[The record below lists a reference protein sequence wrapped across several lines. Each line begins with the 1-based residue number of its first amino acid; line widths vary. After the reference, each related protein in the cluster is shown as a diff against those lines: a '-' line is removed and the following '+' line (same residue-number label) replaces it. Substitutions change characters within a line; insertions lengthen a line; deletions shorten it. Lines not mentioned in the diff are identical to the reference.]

1 METAGIQKPPTD
13 FREQFA
19 PATPPIGLP
28 WRLSL
33 ATGVLFLL
41 SIFVYFGLRFG
52 YRTYLE
58 KQDERLLASLE
69 TLAKQVSSED
79 QEQFVT
85 LYSQIVNLKTVL
97 DQHRFAANIFPLL
110 EREVV
115 SGVFFTSAN
124 FDAATRRLQL
134 DGSAASLGGLAV
146 QVAEFGKAPEVAT
159 VTVDKVNLS
168 GNVATFSISLAFKS
182 SSLARPIAF

>member
-1 METAGIQKPPTD
+1 METAGIQPPTD
-13 FREQFA
+13 FREQF
-19 PATPPIGLP
+19 TPVSAAAGLP

-33 ATGVLFLL
+33 AAVVLFAL
-41 SIFVYFGLRFG
+41 SLFIYAGLRFG

-58 KQDERLLASLE
+58 KQEERLAASIEGLA
-69 TLAKQVSSED
+69 AQVSSED

-97 DQHRFAANIFPLL
+97 DQHRFAANIFPPL

-115 SGVFFTSAN
+115 SGVVFTSAD
-124 FDAATRRLQL
+124 FDAATRRLNL
-134 DGSAASLGGLAV
+134 DGTATSLEGLAV
-146 QVAEFGKAPEVAT
+146 QVAELGKASEVET
-159 VTVDKVNLS
+159 VTVDKVSIS
-168 GNVATFSISLAFKS
+168 GTGANFSISLVFKS

>member
-1 METAGIQKPPTD
+1 METAGIQQPPD

-19 PATPPIGLP
+19 PVAAPIGLP

-33 ATGVLFLL
+33 AAGALFLV

-52 YRTYLE
+52 YRAYLE
-58 KQDERLLASLE
+58 KQESRVTASIEGLAE
-69 TLAKQVSSED
+69 QVSSDE

-97 DQHRFAANIFPLL
+97 DQHRFTANTFPLL

-115 SGVFFTSAN
+115 SGVVFTAAD
-124 FDAATRRLQL
+124 FDAASRRLRL
-134 DGSAASLGGLAV
+134 DGTAGSLEELAV
-146 QVAEFGKAPEVAT
+146 QVAEIEKAAEVEMI
-159 VTVDKVNLS
+159 TVDKVSLS
-168 GNVATFSISLAFKS
+168 GSSAAFTISVTFKS
-182 SSLARPIAF
+182 SSFVRPIAF